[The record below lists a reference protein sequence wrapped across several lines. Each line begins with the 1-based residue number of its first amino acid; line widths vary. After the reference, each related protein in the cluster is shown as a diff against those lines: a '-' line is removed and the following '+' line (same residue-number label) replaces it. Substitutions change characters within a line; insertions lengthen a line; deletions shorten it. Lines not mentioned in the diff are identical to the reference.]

1 MFPDFLLI
9 GMHTC
14 LQCGSFSVRDSLLC
28 FYCEKKLFSV
38 ALNSIEFKREIKNVN
53 CLSLFRWQR
62 DRNRILNRL
71 SLALKGTYQDKAWN
85 YYGERF
91 LEEWQKTDFPGT
103 SAVFVPCPSVDG
115 VKDHAYLFA
124 RALSSLTGIPL
135 LDALERTDAKEQ
147 KRMTRIER
155 QSLINTKFVLKDDLN
170 EKFSYVYFVD
180 DIITTGTT
188 VQAAETRLKK
198 FGHVKAISLI
208 IRE

>member
-14 LQCGSFSVRDSLLC
+14 LQCSSFSVRSSLLC
-28 FYCEKKLFSV
+28 LHCEQKLFSV
-38 ALNSIEFKREIKNVN
+38 ACNSFELEREVKGIS

-62 DRNRILNRL
+62 DKNRILNRL
-71 SLALKGTYQDKAWN
+71 SLALKGPLQEPAWN

-91 LEEWQKTDFPGT
+91 LAEWQKTDFPGT
-103 SAVFVPCPSVDG
+103 SAAFVPCPTTTG
-115 VKDHAYLFA
+115 IKDHAYLFA
-124 RALSSLTGIPL
+124 QALSQLTGLPL
-135 LDALERTDAKEQ
+135 VEALKRTDVKEQ
-147 KRMTRIER
+147 KRMSRVQR
-155 QSLINTKFVLKDDLN
+155 QDNIGTKFILN
-170 EKFSYVYFVD
+170 RDISEKFSHIYFVD

-188 VQAAETRLKK
+188 VQAAEIHLKK